1 MHIENV
7 NETEENK
14 MCENQKKILEMLIS
28 NKINVDEAC
37 RLLFVVEPEAS
48 TQEGTSKAGTAGIT
62 QSQYLR
68 ACVMPGL
75 HRFR

>member
-1 MHIENV
+1 MS
-7 NETEENK
+7 K
-14 MCENQKKILEMLIS
+14 NQKKIMEMLAG

-48 TQEGTSKAGTAGIT
+48 AQEGISKARTAGII

-68 ACVMPGL
+68 AYVMPGL
-75 HRFR
+75 NRFS

>member
-1 MHIENV
+1 MS
-7 NETEENK
+7 
-14 MCENQKKILEMLIS
+14 ENQKKILEMLVS

-37 RLLFVVEPEAS
+37 RLLFVVKPEGN
-48 TQEGTSKAGTAGIT
+48 TQEGTPKARTVGIT